1 MCARV
6 ARHPA
11 EWSGVLSL
19 VIGRGMPKELP
30 QNLARRARLSSKA
43 IVMAIILTLAAL
55 AAVAIAARQQSVSS
69 VKTTGPVTQIPVEN
83 ESVLVPV
90 VDRQPAK

>member
-11 EWSGVLSL
+11 EWSL
-19 VIGRGMPKELP
+19 VVPLAIDRGMPKELP

-43 IVMAIILTLAAL
+43 IVTAIILTIAAL
-55 AAVAIAARQQSVSS
+55 AAVAIAARQQSASS
-69 VKTTGPVTQIPVEN
+69 VKTLGPVTQIPVESD
-83 ESVLVPV
+83 SVLVPV
-90 VDRQPAK
+90 VDR